1 MKKCLIIA
9 FSALIA
15 NSEAQQ
21 ITFQKAYASKA
32 TLSASQVIMVSHPD
46 STLAAPSENLTYSLQ
61 QTTDGGY
68 IKLSPEKGF
77 SDDLNIRLSK
87 TDSYGR
93 ITWEKVFGGSSDDI
107 GKSVR
112 QTADGGYAFTGSTKS
127 FGVGGSD
134 VVLTKTDALGN
145 EQWTK
150 TFGGAGDD
158 NGEELCITADGG
170 YVITGTSKS
179 FGAGDMDIYVMKA
192 DTSGELAWAK
202 TYGGSSD
209 DSGSSVI
216 ELPGSKLLVLGTT
229 NSFGAG
235 LSDLYLLKIASDG
248 TELWTKA
255 IGGTDAETG
264 VSVRM
269 ANDGGFIITGST
281 LSYGEGAEDLYL
293 VHTNANGDVTWSK
306 TYGGIKTENA
316 YSVKPTADGGYLIA
330 GSTTSYGVESSDLYL
345 VKADSAGN
353 FKWSKAYGA
362 DGNDMATAV
371 VSTNDGGFAVIGSTE
386 NFVMG
391 KMETYII
398 KTDASGNTLCNTE
411 ITMSA
416 TGMAPF
422 AEAAVSASFLSG
434 GSSIANS
441 CSLVCPDS
449 LVAEQLRVICSSEAL
464 NVNSASIQ
472 PGLDSNLLDTA
483 MAEVN
488 DSVFVTRSFVAAA
501 AAETFNVY
509 PNPGNG
515 SDINVAI
522 SSGLG
527 EEMLVIVYDVMGRES
542 YSKVMVM
549 EAEGENVFA
558 IDPQNRLEPGIYL
571 ITATSQKSN
580 FSKTLI
586 VK

>member
-32 TLSASQVIMVSHPD
+32 SLSASQVIMVSRPD
-46 STLAAPSENLTYSLQ
+46 STLAAPSDNLTYSIQ

-68 IKLSPEKGF
+68 IKLSPESGIAE
-77 SDDLNIRLSK
+77 DLNIRLSK

-93 ITWEKVFGGSSDDI
+93 IIWEKVFGGSSDDI

-112 QTADGGYAFTGSTKS
+112 QTADGGYVFTGCTKS
-127 FGVGGSD
+127 FGVGDYD

-158 NGEELCITADGG
+158 SGEELCITADGG
-170 YVITGTSKS
+170 YVITGTSRS
-179 FGAGDMDIYVMKA
+179 FGAGDMDIYVIKA
-192 DTSGELAWAK
+192 DTNGELAWTK

-216 ELPGSKLLVLGTT
+216 ETAGNKLLVLGTT
-229 NSFGAG
+229 NSFGSG

-248 TELWTKA
+248 TELWTKV
-255 IGGTDAETG
+255 IGGTDAETAA
-264 VSVRM
+264 SLRA

-281 LSYGEGAEDLYL
+281 ASFGEGAEDFYL
-293 VHTNANGDVTWSK
+293 VHTDANGDVTWAR

-316 YSVKPTADGGYLIA
+316 YSVSATADGGYLVA
-330 GSTTSYGVESSDLYL
+330 GSTGSFGVDGLDLYL

-353 FKWSKAYGA
+353 LKWSKTYGA
-362 DGNDMATAV
+362 DGDDIGTAV
-371 VSTNDGGFAVIGSTE
+371 VGTNDGGFAVTGGTE

-391 KMETYII
+391 KMETCFV
-398 KTDASGNTLCNTE
+398 KTDANGNILCNT
-411 ITMSA
+411 
-416 TGMAPF
+416 TGTLSSTGIASF
-422 AEAAVSASFLSG
+422 TEAAISSSTLAG

-449 LVAEQLRVICSSEAL
+449 VLAETMRVICSSEAL
-464 NVNSASIQ
+464 VVNSAAIQ
-472 PGLDSNLLDTA
+472 PGLDSLLVTE
-483 MAEVN
+483 MAEVD
-488 DSVFVTRSFVAAA
+488 DSVLVAKSFVAAA
-501 AAETFNVY
+501 AAESFNVY

-515 SDINVAI
+515 SDIHVAI
-522 SSGLG
+522 RSGLG
-527 EEMLVIVYDVMGRES
+527 EEMLVVVYDVMGRES

-558 IDPQNRLEPGIYL
+558 IDPQSRLTPGVYM
-571 ITATSQKSN
+571 ITATSRKSN

-586 VK
+586 VR